1 MEENKSLIKKEEPPI
16 LLPTARALFKSGL
29 FPQTKN
35 EFGAY
40 AIIEYGFEL
49 GIPPMTALQTMAM
62 ISGKIC
68 MAGQMMLSIALRNGL
83 EYKILK
89 DSVEECQVHLKF
101 KNNEYTSSFTI
112 AEAKQAGVYRQD
124 SGWTKYPK
132 DMLFWRAITRGLR
145 RVCPDLILGLYAKEE
160 LEGAP
165 PLNEAIDVTL
175 DQPEQ
180 DEKPPIQKEEPP
192 KTDTQKVTTQ
202 ILNVTMK
209 DGKNKQGKPYTIYF
223 ITGEVEEKET
233 KFQTFS
239 KTFAEMAKKTIGT
252 SQLFEIQFKPTQW
265 GNDLVS
271 MTEPEDENVQ

>member
-1 MEENKSLIKKEEPPI
+1 MEENKALIKKEDFPV
-16 LLPTARALFKSGL
+16 LFPTARALFKSGL
-29 FPQTKN
+29 FLQTKN

-49 GIPPMTALQTMAM
+49 GIPPMTALQTMAI

-89 DSVEECQVHLKF
+89 DGTEECQVYLKF

-132 DMLFWRAITRGLR
+132 DMLFWRAVTRGLR

-165 PLNEAIDVTL
+165 SFDATIVEENQEREVG
-175 DQPEQ
+175 EQ
-180 DEKPPIQKEEPP
+180 KKDRKEEAPP
-192 KTDTQKVTTQ
+192 PSPQTNQGLGQLDPEVSANYLIEVLKHMDGYENLFQLQNGYKKHFHEWSDNLTPEDMKKVA
-202 ILNVTMK
+202 VMK
-209 DGKNKQGKPYTIYF
+209 DAMKMKF
-223 ITGEVEEKET
+223 GEV
-233 KFQTFS
+233 
-239 KTFAEMAKKTIGT
+239 
-252 SQLFEIQFKPTQW
+252 KP
-265 GNDLVS
+265 
-271 MTEPEDENVQ
+271 